1 MKNNVQYLQHSR
13 KEVSLTNTIR
23 HIQPAKKLNSFK
35 FYSNQTTNYL
45 ISILIN
51 IFISGYQG
59 KTADFAKNS
68 FNNRTTIAHFLNPGK
83 WDDSLLSDTLKRSVI
98 EIIYTNHIEQHTARW
113 FSAWLPPM
121 QYTISGH
128 QCTILI
134 YLFISTT
141 KNKRAVD
148 QAFSQ
153 INRSLSN
160 FRIQN

>member
-1 MKNNVQYLQHSR
+1 MKMIKPIFATFTKGSVSHQYYTSYTT
-13 KEVSLTNTIR
+13 S
-23 HIQPAKKLNSFK
+23 KKLNSFK

-68 FNNRTTIAHFLNPGK
+68 FNNKTTIEHFLNPGK
-83 WDDSLLSDTLKRSVI
+83 WDYSLLSDTLKRSVI

-113 FSAWLPPM
+113 FSAWLPLM

-148 QAFSQ
+148 QAFS
-153 INRSLSN
+153 
-160 FRIQN
+160 